1 MHVSKGNKG
10 HLKNAR
16 MLFLKA
22 AAHSKPDMIPF
33 LHLSNTS
40 KKRRIG
46 LYTNFMFKKII
57 IAGGQVTSLRHRPN
71 LTLVKHVWEI
81 EPNSLFL
88 AATYVPGF
96 EYAP

>member
-1 MHVSKGNKG
+1 
-10 HLKNAR
+10 

-33 LHLSNTS
+33 LHVSNTS
-40 KKRRIG
+40 KKRRI
-46 LYTNFMFKKII
+46 LYTNFMLKKII
-57 IAGGQVTSLRHRPN
+57 IAGLRHRPN
-71 LTLVKHVWEI
+71 LTLVKHLWEI
-81 EPNSLFL
+81 EPNSLLL